1 VRYDSEV
8 IAETLRLRRRTPI
21 LAAPSPIRGDVHI
34 RVERCKGCQL
44 CIECCPT
51 HVLRL
56 SESFNDAGYHHPVVA
71 AADECVC
78 CQGCYKI
85 CPEFAI
91 FAVLREAATQ
101 EAASGGVP
109 VTVVQR
115 DVRAEVR
122 P

>member
-1 VRYDSEV
+1 VRYDSQGT
-8 IAETLRLRRRTPI
+8 AEALRLRRRTPI
-21 LAAPSPIRGDVHI
+21 LAAPSPVRGDVHI

-56 SESFNDAGYHHPVVA
+56 SETFNDAGYHHPVVV
-71 AADECVC
+71 ADECIC
-78 CQGCYKI
+78 CQACYTI

-91 FAVLREAATQ
+91 FAIPREAATQ
-101 EAASGGVP
+101 EAASGGAA